1 MGKFKVIIDTQE
13 KKNFWTFD
21 ESDICEG
28 SIKKH
33 LKTGDYS
40 LEGFEGV
47 LSIERKANVAEIAGN
62 IVEDRF
68 ERELERLNEFPYA
81 YLILEFT
88 ADDVLAY
95 PYGSGLPPKLYN
107 KVKLS
112 GNFIMSK
119 LLGYMFRYPNIKII
133 FAGTQ
138 GKRIAEFI
146 FKKVAK
152 NG

>member
-1 MGKFKVIIDTQE
+1 MGKFKVIVDTRE
-13 KKNFWTFD
+13 KTPWEFE
-21 ESDICEG
+21 ESELCEG
-28 SIKKH
+28 TVRNG

-40 LEGFEGV
+40 IEGFEGV
-47 LSIERKANVAEIAGN
+47 LSIERKRNVAEIAGN
-62 IVEDRF
+62 IIEERF
-68 ERELERLNEFPYA
+68 DRELERLNEFPYA

-119 LLGYMFRYPNIKII
+119 LLGYMFKYPNIKVI

-146 FKKVAK
+146 FKKVIK